1 MKHSFPLSLS
11 LFPTILTAILLS
23 GCGDKS
29 STPSSSEN
37 QAGKE
42 THNVVAPSGA
52 ARQAIEERLDGN
64 GLKVGVSER
73 GVIVVTDNAFPCK
86 DPTSAPHVLALR
98 EHCLTKALEDA
109 KANIAVEISRFF
121 SPEEIKSDFSGN
133 AMSLTETSRSLRGVG
148 GDEEAESIISMHRS
162 SQLTLGGF
170 RVLDVA
176 ESWDAETM
184 VVEMAVAVV
193 WSRKAQQQSKDEA
206 EGRTSPKHPLSTAEL
221 EKWMDDR
228 DGGLLVG
235 PRTVKDENGVLHYLG
250 IGTADADGPSEKA
263 RMMSEMSAKRFA
275 TFPRLSRIAVED
287 VVKDDNYSR
296 QFAETPVSD
305 NCRFLTLG
313 FLDAVHPVSGK
324 KLVLA
329 IVEALD

>member
-1 MKHSFPLSLS
+1 MKHLSS
-11 LFPTILTAILLS
+11 LFAPLLSSCLTALLLS

-64 GLKVGVSER
+64 GLEVGVSER

-86 DPTSAPHVLALR
+86 DPTSVPHFLALR
-98 EHCLTKALEDA
+98 ERCLTKALEDA
-109 KANIAVEISRFF
+109 KAQIAFAIS
-121 SPEEIKSDFSGN
+121 SSIPAEEIQSEFGGAALS
-133 AMSLTETSRSLRGVG
+133 STETSLPSRGVG
-148 GDEEAESIISMHRS
+148 GDEEAESTISMRRS

-176 ESWDAETM
+176 ESWDPETQ
-184 VVEMAVAVV
+184 VFEMAVAVV

-206 EGRTSPKHPLSTAEL
+206 EGRASPKHPLSTAEL

-235 PRTVKDENGVLHYLG
+235 PRTVKDENGALHYLG

-263 RMMSEMSAKRFA
+263 RMMSEMSALKFA
-275 TFPRLSRIAVED
+275 AFPRLSRIAVED

-313 FLDAVHPVSGK
+313 FHDAVHPVSGK